1 MNAPDIPP
9 SAQDLGYFYD
19 TLHGRIALDELPDG
33 FHPALKSALSSKALA
48 RLKRISQLGHTSV
61 SFFSATHTR
70 FSHAIGTMLVMNK
83 LFRHV
88 HERGLS
94 TALFKEVTDSYP
106 RAVVHFGNE
115 KAMVHCHLLLAA
127 LYQDVGELPFQK
139 VTSLHFAPVET
150 DIKKLANAL
159 PRAAPRQWNGKKV
172 FSVLSLARDMENL
185 ELKVGFSGYDF
196 EFMSFLLTG
205 DGAPSG
211 ATAIYALLQMVD
223 GVIDADRLDYVY
235 RDASVTIGSLS
246 RPITVLESIVGY
258 EVGKVIVN
266 DPRPATDFLSTR
278 MRLWTFVYSSADVRF
293 RQVLLK
299 SVLDGRWDRPKAELA
314 FKSAGLDPELTHD
327 LFVTLDDNSLMDR
340 IEKLD
345 DTSLEPYRQRARGLL
360 LRGTLDYECR
370 VLKRPQSMPSGSPAC
385 DELPTDLFFDLLL
398 DHGHHQLH
406 RPNTVFVRQGLTSR
420 IGDLLPLEE
429 SAGAF
434 SPLFSGQNS
443 AMLVPDGFYLFLPQE
458 RQGGRWPKA
467 EAALDAGT
475 MYPLVAWEDA
485 RRSLACPSDTR
496 SKSKF
501 PDFTDAKAISIS
513 FCSKDF
519 PTVVRVV
526 RELHR
531 QKRRYWLFLNPF
543 DGTGSTPS
551 GNSSDLITK
560 ADAVLAVVSAEY
572 LRRAT
577 DGSTYI
583 NLEVGEIQ
591 GRSRN
596 IPVAAV
602 GADSRDSLSSVPKW
616 NWGEMCYAWR
626 NQNVVIPNQLP
637 LKDAS
642 EETIRAAVDEA
653 LKYIDSWKKQP

>member
-1 MNAPDIPP
+1 MNAPVIPP

-19 TLHGRIALDELPDG
+19 TLHGRIALDELPFG

-70 FSHAIGTMLVMNK
+70 FSHAIGTMLIMNK
-83 LFRHV
+83 LFKHV
-88 HERGLS
+88 HEHGLPE
-94 TALFKEVTDSYP
+94 ALFKEVADYYP
-106 RAVVHFGNE
+106 RAVTHFGDE
-115 KAMVHCHLLLAA
+115 RAMVHCHLLLAA

-139 VTSLHFAPVET
+139 VTSLHFAPVEP
-150 DIKKLANAL
+150 DIKKLVNAL
-159 PRAAPRQWNGKKV
+159 PNAAPRQWNGKKV
-172 FSVLSLARDMENL
+172 FSILSLAKDMEDL
-185 ELKVGFSGYDF
+185 ELKDGFTGYDF
-196 EFMSFLLTG
+196 EFLAFLLTG
-205 DGAPSG
+205 DGPPVG
-211 ATAIYALLQMVD
+211 ATAIQALLQMLD

-266 DPRPATDFLSTR
+266 DPRPAIDFLSTR

-299 SVLDGRWDRPKAELA
+299 SVLDGRWDRPQAEMA
-314 FKSAGLDPELTHD
+314 FKSAGLDPDLTHD
-327 LFVTLDDNSLMDR
+327 LFVTLDDNSLMER
-340 IEKLD
+340 IEKLEVAN
-345 DTSLEPYRQRARGLL
+345 LEPYRQKARELL

-370 VLKRPQSMPSGSPAC
+370 VLKRPQSAPSGNSTSY
-385 DELPTDLFFDLLL
+385 ELPTDLFFDLLL

-420 IGDLLPLEE
+420 IGDLLPLED

-443 AMLVPDGFYLFLPQE
+443 AMLVPDGFYLFLPQK
-458 RQGGRWPKA
+458 RQGGRWPTA

-475 MYPLVAWEDA
+475 MHPLVAWEDA

-501 PDFTDAKAISIS
+501 PDFIDAKAISIS
-513 FCSKDF
+513 FCSKDL

-543 DGTGSTPS
+543 DGTGGTPT

-560 ADAVLAVVSAEY
+560 ADAVVAVVSAEY

-577 DGSTYI
+577 NGSTYI
-583 NLEVGEIQ
+583 NLEVGEILS
-591 GRSRN
+591 RSRDF
-596 IPVAAV
+596 PVVAV
-602 GADSRDSLSSVPKW
+602 GVDSRDTLSSVPKW
-616 NWGEMCYAWR
+616 NWGQMCHAWR
-626 NQNVVIPNQLP
+626 DGNVVISNQLP

-642 EETIRAAVDEA
+642 EETIRTAVDEA
-653 LKYIDSWKKQP
+653 LKFIDSWKKQP

>member
-1 MNAPDIPP
+1 MSASLNSP

-19 TLHGRIALDELPDG
+19 TLHGRIALDEIPHG

-83 LFRHV
+83 LFKHV
-88 HERGLS
+88 REQGLP
-94 TALFKEVTDSYP
+94 TGLFEEVENGYP
-106 RAVVHFGNE
+106 HAVAHFGDSRTT
-115 KAMVHCHLLLAA
+115 VHCHLLLAA

-150 DIKKLANAL
+150 DVNRLVAAL
-159 PRAAPRQWNGKKV
+159 PRAKPRGWNGKKV
-172 FSVLSLARDMENL
+172 FSVLSLHKDMADP
-185 ELKVGFSGYDF
+185 ELKAGFAGFDL
-196 EFMSFLLTG
+196 EFLAFLMTG
-205 DGAPSG
+205 DGPPDG
-211 ATAIYALLQMVD
+211 ATVIKALLQMVD

-246 RPITVLESIVGY
+246 RPITVLESIIGY
-258 EVGKVIVN
+258 EVGRVIVN

-299 SVLDGRWDRPKAELA
+299 SVLDGRWDRPQTENA
-314 FKSAGLDPELTHD
+314 FKKAGLDPELTHD
-327 LFVTLDDNSLMDR
+327 LFVALDDNSLMER

-345 DTSLEPYRQRARGLL
+345 ATHLEAYRQEARTLL

-370 VLKRPQSMPSGSPAC
+370 VLKQPRTPGPGTAPSI
-385 DELPTDLFFDLLL
+385 ELPTDLFFDLLL

-406 RPNTVFVRQGLTSR
+406 RQNTVFIRQGLTSR
-420 IGDLLPLEE
+420 IGDLLPLED

-434 SPLFSGQNS
+434 SPIFSGQNS
-443 AMLVPDGFYLFLPQE
+443 AMLVPDGYYLFLPRG
-458 RQGGRWPKA
+458 RQGGRWPDT
-467 EAALDAGT
+467 ESALDSET

-496 SKSKF
+496 SRSKF
-501 PDFTDAKAISIS
+501 PDFSNEKAISIS
-513 FCSKDF
+513 FCSQDF
-519 PTVVRVV
+519 PTVVRIV

-531 QKRRYWLFLNPF
+531 QKRRYWLFFNPF

-551 GNSSDLITK
+551 GNSSDLITA
-560 ADAVLAVVSAEY
+560 ADAVLAVVSVEY

-577 DGSTYI
+577 DGDTYI

-591 GRSRN
+591 GRSREMA
-596 IPVAAV
+596 IAAV
-602 GADSRDSLSSVPKW
+602 GVDSRLDLKAVPKW
-616 NWGEMCYAWR
+616 NWGQMCHAWR
-626 NQNVVIPNQLP
+626 DKEVVIPNDLP

-642 EETIRAAVDEA
+642 EESIRSAVDEA
-653 LKYIDSWKKQP
+653 LKRIDQWRK